1 MNYLETGNIVNSV
14 NLPAVSQ
21 PRSTA
26 CRICVIHK
34 NVSGMLNKM
43 SSVLAEG
50 GINIENMVNASKKDY
65 AYSIFDVAQKVSADV
80 ADKLSAIPD
89 VIRVRII

>member
-1 MNYLETGNIVNSV
+1 
-14 NLPAVSQ
+14 
-21 PRSTA
+21 
-26 CRICVIHK
+26 
-34 NVSGMLNKM
+34 MLNKM

-65 AYSIFDVAQKVSADV
+65 AYSIFDVAQKVGSDV